1 VDCDTFQNR
10 NNRGTDMGC
19 NGGLMDNAF
28 SWASKNGGLCEW
40 EDYPYISGTTQA
52 KGKCDEDKCKKSEH
66 TPKGYTDV
74 KVNDANALMSAI
86 YQQPVAIAIEAD
98 QPSFQLYK
106 SGVYSG
112 KCGANLD
119 HGVLVVGYG
128 TDKDTDEP
136 FWKVKNS
143 WGEEWGE
150 GKITFFAFLSSLFII
165 CLLVCFLYRFAPL
178 PLRSSNSCLLHFVV
192 WCCLLMFCT

>member
-1 VDCDTFQNR
+1 
-10 NNRGTDMGC
+10 MGC

-52 KGKCDEDKCKKSEH
+52 KGKCNEDKCKKSEH

-74 KVNDANALMSAI
+74 KTNDANALMSAV

-128 TDKDTDEP
+128 TDKDTSEP

-143 WGEEWGE
+143 WGEGWGE
-150 GKITFFAFLSSLFII
+150 GGYIRLTRKEIKGQPEGQVSIWCLFLSYLYSFFFSFLKSVEFSLVRLRILR
-165 CLLVCFLYRFAPL
+165 CRRRVVCE
-178 PLRSSNSCLLHFVV
+178 
-192 WCCLLMFCT
+192 